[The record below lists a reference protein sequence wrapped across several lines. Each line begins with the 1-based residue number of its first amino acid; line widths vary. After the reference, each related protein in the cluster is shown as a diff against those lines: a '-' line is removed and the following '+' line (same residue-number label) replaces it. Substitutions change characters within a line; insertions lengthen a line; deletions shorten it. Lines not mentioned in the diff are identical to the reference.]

1 MLSISTAVYKTLKN
15 SSKSWICCQCGF
27 PNFDSSFFDSSIE
40 TSTTNSFKLLNTS
53 VPSLD
58 TSISVI
64 NSPTSSSTPK
74 ATSSKRQCKNI
85 SLKAIVLN
93 AQSIKCEDHNNELQ
107 CIISEQKPD
116 IIAITE
122 TWLKPDIPNSDI
134 IPDYF
139 SVYRKDRPGVE
150 RGGGVLIA
158 VNNNLLSSVC
168 TELDTEC
175 EILWVKI
182 ELTTAKDFHFGVF
195 YRPPTTKHNLDEL
208 QRSIEKLGIKI
219 P

>member
-1 MLSISTAVYKTLKN
+1 MMIIV
-15 SSKSWICCQCGF
+15 CCQCGF

-40 TSTTNSFKLLNTS
+40 TSTTNSFELLNTS

-64 NSPTSSSTPK
+64 NSPTASSTPK
-74 ATSSKRQCKNI
+74 ATRSKRQCKNI

-122 TWLKPDIPNSDI
+122 TWLKPDIPNSDS

-208 QRSIEKLGIKI
+208 QRSIEKIRNKNSIICL
-219 P
+219 